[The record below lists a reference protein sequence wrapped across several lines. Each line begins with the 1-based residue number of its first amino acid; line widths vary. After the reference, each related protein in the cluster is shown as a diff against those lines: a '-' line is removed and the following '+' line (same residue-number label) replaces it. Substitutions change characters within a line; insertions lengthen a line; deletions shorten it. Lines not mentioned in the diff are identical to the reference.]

1 MLLFGHRVDQS
12 VPHSL
17 QHVKTEL
24 KFHKFVL
31 IELDQQQPLGKLM
44 DFLRGNLISL
54 VGGFSIRS
62 LLEGSRI
69 LKGDCL

>member
-1 MLLFGHRVDQS
+1 MLFGHRVDQS
-12 VPHSL
+12 VPYAL
-17 QHVKTEL
+17 QHVETKL
-24 KFHKFVL
+24 NFHKFVL
-31 IELDQQQPLGKLM
+31 IELDQQQPLRKLM

-69 LKGDCL
+69 LEGDCL